1 MNGILKTSM
10 VLLGLALFA
19 ACSNDSD
26 EETTQQPPQ
35 PKSYPLTIEVT
46 ENPLVQDG
54 EESSSRSNRAAITTT
69 STLTEFKLNYAYNTT
84 CSTEDPVTASKETEG
99 KWTSSGNWPEISGDN
114 WKDVVVTWYAKTGGT
129 LNYDGSNPYISFSTD
144 EQSNKQHDLLVATAA
159 DTWNNSKGKLSF
171 DFNHVCSALRLSVK
185 KATNISDYTLTVSNI
200 VLMNV
205 VKVGKYYYNT
215 SSWALSGEAKD
226 RSNYTLY
233 SASGMTLGSSST
245 DYVSLNGN
253 FGTNEEP
260 YLFLIPQTLTA
271 WNASTNTTGAYISLT
286 CTITKDATTVHNGEA
301 RIPFTKEFLK
311 GKSYDVKINIGKN
324 SLLKTDGT
332 KIIND

>member
-1 MNGILKTSM
+1 MNGFLKTSL

-26 EETTQQPPQ
+26 EQTTQQPPQ

-69 STLTEFKLNYAYNTT
+69 SGLTKFYLDYKYN
-84 CSTEDPVTASKETEG
+84 STGSDGTNPAEANKNGEG
-99 KWTSSGNWPEISGDN
+99 KWESTAVWPT
-114 WKDVVVTWYAKTGGT
+114 DVYEVSWYAYSIFDKSKYIQFHLNEGT
-129 LNYDGSNPYISFSTD
+129 PYLRFIVEESAAS
-144 EQSNKQHDLLVATAA
+144 QHDLLVAKTSKLYDA
-159 DTWNNSKGKLSF
+159 NNQTVSF
-171 DFNHVCSALRLSVK
+171 AFDHACAALRFYVK
-185 KATNISDYTLTVSNI
+185 KANNLGSNALTVTNIRLC
-200 VLMNV
+200 NV
-205 VKVGKYYYNT
+205 KKDGRYYFD
-215 SSWALSGEAKD
+215 SGEWQSVQTDA
-226 RSNYTLY
+226 SYTLY
-233 SASGMTLGSSST
+233 SGDSKTINSG
-245 DYVSLNGN
+245 DYELLN
-253 FGTNEEP
+253 NETGKP

-286 CTITKDATTVHNGEA
+286 CTITKNAITVYNGEA